1 MWIKTNSNDDEQ
13 RLKEQKGSLFLN
25 LLDIQNEIKKRSLFL
40 ILLDI
45 QNETKNMVRM
55 IYMKYFMLI
64 ISGDERIEF
73 NFTHGKNPTILLNYK
88 ILEKNLMNISIFCSL
103 YFAHVCLFY

>member
-13 RLKEQKGSLFLN
+13 RLKEQKRSLFLN

-45 QNETKNMVRM
+45 QNETK
-55 IYMKYFMLI
+55 KY
-64 ISGDERIEF
+64 G
-73 NFTHGKNPTILLNYK
+73 
-88 ILEKNLMNISIFCSL
+88 
-103 YFAHVCLFY
+103 